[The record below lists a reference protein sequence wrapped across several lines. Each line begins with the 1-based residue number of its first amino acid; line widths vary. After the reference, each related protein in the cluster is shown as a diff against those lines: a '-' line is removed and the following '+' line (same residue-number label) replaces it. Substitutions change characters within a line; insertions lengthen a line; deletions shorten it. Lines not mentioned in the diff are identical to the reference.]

1 VGLQEIYAHA
11 TRGRAPENFILRRI
25 NEPWPGPENVDAVDT
40 SSYDRA
46 ILRSKRQVVAPH

>member
-25 NEPWPGPENVDAVDT
+25 NDAV
-40 SSYDRA
+40 A
-46 ILRSKRQVVAPH
+46 GP